1 MTPYTHKV
9 QYYETD
15 KMGIT
20 HHSNYIR
27 FCEEARIDFMERLG
41 YGYDQMEADGIGSP
55 VVSVKC
61 DYKKSTTFADVIE
74 IAVKVLDV
82 TPVKLTLQYT
92 MTVFGK
98 TVCTAE
104 SAHCFLNSKG
114 HILRIDK
121 DLPEFFEKLN
131 ACR

>member
-1 MTPYTHKV
+1 M
-9 QYYETD
+9 
-15 KMGIT
+15 
-20 HHSNYIR
+20 
-27 FCEEARIDFMERLG
+27 
-41 YGYDQMEADGIGSP
+41 
-55 VVSVKC
+55 
-61 DYKKSTTFADVIE
+61 
-74 IAVKVLDV
+74 LDV